1 MANSESDSN
10 ITLASL
16 RAKKEHKPRSS
27 SWWHEHAPWLFD
39 IHSLFYYG
47 LFIFVLGML
56 WCVYSLVTNH
66 FTQFYPWTDYT
77 GQYVTFAHS
86 FWDTWHQF
94 FRTGIFELYGTDT
107 YLGTD
112 NIGSNSYY
120 GLFDPFLLICLI
132 FPRAWIPQT
141 YVLATFSKG
150 VVGALGMRAYG
161 KYLGM
166 KETSSR
172 LAGLAFAFNGYL
184 NFMVG
189 FPSVVSATA
198 VVPWIL
204 LGIEKVI
211 RERKPLTLAI
221 SLCLMGLVS
230 FFFLVVLCIF
240 GVLYALWR
248 YFWTIRNRSWKENLW
263 VILVGIG
270 AFAAGIMLCAW
281 TLFPSLRES
290 SLSGRTV
297 SIGAAYLHSLENAV
311 KTLDF
316 STLFKRLFELVGQH
330 PARELQGLI
339 GFFYPT
345 YGYLALPIASGSNG
359 SGGIQYDA
367 WVASLFTYT
376 PTVIL
381 FWIAFLS
388 SCRRKKISH
397 ILAFVFL
404 GYFVFTDFAYYFFY
418 AFTGDGYGRWYIV
431 LMPIIIYYAFQ
442 EFDRLKEEP
451 KWIPFSGAAL
461 SLFLATLTWIL
472 CLVVIKDK
480 KFEPSLTTYWCTTY
494 QVPSVVRGH
503 STLWIVIYQLVMD
516 LVVGCLYLF
525 FRHKDILPKI
535 MGGIIACETILWGNV
550 SFAYMGTWS
559 YSYWN
564 GGVTYREATKTAF
577 DHIDS
582 FDGNT
587 YYRAFV
593 EGQPELNAQEVFQ
606 YNGTSNFHSL
616 FNYDV
621 NQLAL
626 YSRFNRREYSG
637 VAYGETYYNKSW
649 AAYYGNKRI
658 GADAALNI
666 KYYGILNEGYSLWEG
681 NNIDPSIGK
690 YIRSDNVPWNSLPV
704 TGENNERVRVYRSS
718 LVTDDFFAHAID
730 HIYAAGKGSGNT
742 QEDRFYHVGYDALRE
757 FAEINR
763 NEEVYG
769 SGAIVLDEDV
779 ERLLSLGVYDRNGN
793 RLNAETAPETASL
806 LKNVTLTRRLYS
818 HPYNFLGPELA
829 KGDGTSYRGGPA
841 YFFTDSNPLVKQTNV
856 NSNGTYIP
864 DTQTVVYT
872 PSGKTYFNDDE
883 TGAYFAI
890 RYNISS
896 STRYKTR
903 IYMISDVIDKVTGE
917 THFNQVTAYDYET
930 LESYRSHRIGGATS
944 ADVFGFYPVGKVKAV
959 CFNAKSSDY
968 GPEEVAY
975 IPSFSLAVGSRKEY
989 EAFYDYAAQGNGV
1002 TNCRYSTD
1010 KATFDSHFTNP
1021 RLVVTTLGYDA
1032 GWHVY
1037 ATKENGEATVCPT
1050 FKLDGG
1056 FVGFLAPAGEVH
1068 YEMKYQT
1075 PYLREGAAM
1084 ASLAVIGL
1092 ATYTIGRFLYSLHQE
1107 KKKRVA

>member
-1 MANSESDSN
+1 MANSESSSN
-10 ITLASL
+10 VTLASL
-16 RAKKEHKPRSS
+16 RSKHDRKPRSS
-27 SWWHEHAPWLFD
+27 SWWRKHAPWLFD

-47 LFIFVLGML
+47 LFVFILGML
-56 WCVYSLVTNH
+56 WCIYSLVTNH

-86 FWDTWHQF
+86 YWDAWHGF
-94 FRTGIFELYGTDT
+94 FHTGVFELYSTDT
-107 YLGTD
+107 YLGSD

-141 YVLATFSKG
+141 YVLATFAKG
-150 VVGALGMRAYG
+150 VAGAFGMRLYG

-166 KETSSR
+166 RETPAR

-189 FPSVVSATA
+189 FPSVVSATCL
-198 VVPWIL
+198 VPWIL

-221 SLCLMGLVS
+221 SLCAMGLVS

-248 YFWTIRNRSWKENLW
+248 YFWTIRSRSWKENLL
-263 VILVGIG
+263 VIAVGVG

-297 SIGAAYLHSLENAV
+297 SIGAAYLHSLENAI

-316 STLFKRLFELVGQH
+316 HTLFQRLFELVGQH

-345 YGYLALPIASGSNG
+345 YGYLALPIASGANG

-376 PTVIL
+376 PTVVL
-381 FWIAFLS
+381 FWVAFVS

-397 ILAFVFL
+397 VLAFVFL
-404 GYFVFTDFAYYFFY
+404 AYFVFTDFAYYFFY
-418 AFTGDGYGRWYIV
+418 TFTGDGYGRWYIV

-451 KWIPFSGAAL
+451 KWVPFSGAAL

-472 CLVVIKDK
+472 CLVVIKDH

-494 QVPSVVRGH
+494 SVPSSVKGH
-503 STLWIVIYQLVMD
+503 STLWIVIYQLLMD
-516 LVVGCLYLF
+516 LVVGCVYIF
-525 FRHKDILPKI
+525 FRHKDVLSKI
-535 MGGIIACETILWGNV
+535 VGAIITCETIMWGNV

-559 YSYWN
+559 YTRWN
-564 GGVTYREATKTAF
+564 GGVTYRTSVQAAF
-577 DHIDS
+577 DKIDS
-582 FDGNT
+582 FDGNS

-593 EGQPELNAQEVFQ
+593 EGQPEKNVQEVFQ

-626 YSRFNRREYSG
+626 YSRFNRPEYSG
-637 VAYGETYYNKSW
+637 TAYGETYYNKSW

-658 GADAALNI
+658 GADTALNI
-666 KYYGILNEGYSLWEG
+666 KYYGIMNEGYSDWEG
-681 NNIDPSIGK
+681 SNVDPSIGK
-690 YIRSDNVPWNSLPV
+690 YIRSDNVPWDSVQV
-704 TGENNERVRVYRSS
+704 TGEKGERVRVYRSS
-718 LVTDDFFAHAID
+718 LIDENSFAHAVD
-730 HIYAAGKGSGNT
+730 HFYAAGKSNDDT
-742 QEDRFYHVGYDALRE
+742 QEDNFYHKTYDSTKE

-769 SGAIVLDEDV
+769 SGAIVQDKDV
-779 ERLLSLGVYDRNGN
+779 ERLTALGVYDHEGN
-793 RLNAETAPETASL
+793 ALAAETAPEAASL
-806 LKNVTLTRRLYS
+806 LTNVTVVRRLYS
-818 HPYNFLGPELA
+818 HYNYNFLGPEIA

-841 YFFTDSNPLVKQTNV
+841 YFFTDPSVTSSAV
-856 NSNGTYIP
+856 NSAGTYLP
-864 DTQTVVYT
+864 DYQTVVYT

-883 TGAYFAI
+883 TGAYFAL

-896 STRYKTR
+896 ISRYKTR
-903 IYMISDVIDKVTGE
+903 IFMISDVTDETTGE
-917 THFNQVTAYDYET
+917 VHQNQVTAYDYET
-930 LESYRSHRIGGATS
+930 LESYRAHHISGAAR
-944 ADVFGFYPVGKVKAV
+944 ADVFGFYPVGKVKAI

-968 GPEEVAY
+968 SVDSTAA
-975 IPSFSLAVGSRKEY
+975 IPSFSVAVGSRKDY
-989 EAFYDYAAQGNGV
+989 EAFYDYAAQGNNI

-1010 KATFDSHFTNP
+1010 MATFDSSFDHS
-1021 RLVVTTLGYDA
+1021 RLVATTLGYDA
-1032 GWHVY
+1032 GWKVY
-1037 ATKENGEATVCPT
+1037 ATTASGESTQCPT

-1056 FVGFLAPAGEVH
+1056 FVGFVAPAGEVR
-1068 YEMKYQT
+1068 YTMKYQT
-1075 PYLREGAAM
+1075 PYLKEGAIM
-1084 ASLAVIGL
+1084 ASVAVLGL
-1092 ATYTIGRFLYSLHQE
+1092 AAYTIGRFLYSVHKE
-1107 KKKRVA
+1107 KKTPEA